1 MNNTIRITQQG
12 GVQYTFDNGYTLSI
26 GCGTG
31 HYSSNYAIMG
41 AGLCEEPCTSVEV
54 AVMNPAGGFVALE
67 YDVAGFV
74 KASLIPTLFRAV
86 EAKDWEHIALLCGQ
100 DEYDQSKNR
109 RDLDPTSTQHQATGY
124 IAEQDA
130 YA

>member
-26 GCGTG
+26 GCGTS
-31 HYSSNYAIMG
+31 HYSSNQDKDDAYG
-41 AGLCEEPCTSVEV
+41 ECTEVEV

-86 EAKDWEHIALLCGQ
+86 EDKDWEHVALLCGN
-100 DEYDQSKNR
+100 DVYDQTENR
-109 RDLDPTSTQHQATGY
+109 RDLDPTSTQSQASGY
-124 IAEQDA
+124 IAEEDA